1 MKRVYTLLA
10 CILLLPKLV
19 WAQHYIELNKENTFH
34 YKNSY
39 LIDIPTSIE
48 PFHTNLFVQDP
59 HKLVPIRAY
68 HTISNIRDES
78 ESLKFRFIDT
88 VFVSHNKQ
96 IGEIGLQLTTLR
108 KNITEYIVTEDDNI
122 DTLVDMDNR
131 FKLYKQLQKQD
142 KKDSVLIYYSES
154 GGGDPCCY
162 PDSVYQKAEK
172 YSLESFIHSFEKKHH
187 VKIGKT
193 YGVRFGDEGE
203 GTDYLTLSG
212 LNQTQKL
219 QFLYER
225 SNSLSSDE
233 SEKNRLTALN
243 VYMPYWM
250 SIKDLTR
257 SYADYGKETE
267 VKADPNQI
275 YAAVEVEPSYPNG
288 LEAFKS
294 LFKNVNFND
303 TYVITFIVRKNGTLT
318 SIKVLRGSNEKIDR
332 QVNRIIEK
340 SPKWIPGKQNGT
352 FVNVQYTV
360 LLIHKSK

>member
-233 SEKNRLTALN
+233 SEKNRSASLN
-243 VYMPYWM
+243 VYSPYWM
-250 SIKDLTR
+250 PISELTPSSISKVDL
-257 SYADYGKETE
+257 
-267 VKADPNQI
+267 NQI
-275 YAAVEVEPSYPNG
+275 YTAVDTEPKFPEG
-288 LEAFKS
+288 IGAF
-294 LFKNVNFND
+294 VARFNSIKAYYD
-303 TYVITFIVRKNGTLT
+303 KATITFVVRRDGTVADG
-318 SIKVLRGSNEKIDR
+318 KVLRTGNTNTIKAFEKI
-332 QVNRIIEK
+332 IKE
-340 SPKWIPGKQNGT
+340 SPKWIPGKLNGKE
-352 FVNVQYTV
+352 VNVQYSV
-360 LLIHKSK
+360 IIRQNK